1 MITLDNS
8 KSVANIDDSKR
19 KSQFL
24 PYIHNFRGIAI
35 LYIVA
40 FHCLSSF
47 GWGDNILEKRICN
60 SLVVYGTVLF
70 VFIAGFL
77 FQHLNANHHHNDFNF
92 KVYLKKK

>member
-1 MITLDNS
+1 MTTTHPDSNYV
-8 KSVANIDDSKR
+8 VANSTR
-19 KSQFL
+19 KMRHFL

-40 FHCLSSF
+40 FHCHSSF
-47 GWGDNILEKRICN
+47 GWGYHDLEKRIWN

-77 FQHLNANHHHNDFNF
+77 FQHLNGQDRNYDFSF
-92 KVYLKKK
+92 VTYLKKK

>member
-1 MITLDNS
+1 MTTADSLQSATKFGGNS
-8 KSVANIDDSKR
+8 Q

-24 PYIHNFRGIAI
+24 PYIHNFRGVAI

-60 SLVVYGTVLF
+60 ALVVYGTVLF

-77 FQHLNANHHHNDFNF
+77 FQHLNASEKHYDFNF
-92 KVYLKKK
+92 KLYLKKK

>member
-1 MITLDNS
+1 MPISSAPSNVLLE
-8 KSVANIDDSKR
+8 KR
-19 KSQFL
+19 QPSGFL

-40 FHCLSSF
+40 FHCWSSL
-47 GWGDNILEKRICN
+47 GWGNHTLEKAVWN

-77 FQHLNANHHHNDFNF
+77 FQHLNGRANRSFSY
-92 KVYLKKK
+92 KTYLKKK